1 MFGVLGQGQMI
12 KMIYLYFR
20 EDGKLWVRTKSAD
33 SVIESKFPNPIIVG
47 DDYDITV
54 VDDSIEVEEGMP
66 QAMREK
72 TRKEIEEDL
81 DYSQKRLVEYPDIK
95 EQLDYIYHNGLPKWK
110 NDMIKPVKDKYPK

>member
-1 MFGVLGQGQMI
+1 
-12 KMIYLYFR
+12 MIYLYFR

-33 SVIESKFPNPIIVG
+33 SAMESAYPNPIIVG

-72 TRKEIEEDL
+72 TRKEIEEHL

-95 EQLDYIYHNGLPKWK
+95 EQLDMQYHDAVDGTTTWK
-110 NDMIKPVKDKYPK
+110 DAIQAVKDAHPKP